1 MRCCLLSLRSFVVV
15 LFCSFYLFAIF
26 LLTKKNGVSFSVIWC
41 VFLFHSPERNWFK
54 CLVAHRKR
62 EKEIYFKTILLL
74 LLLFICL
81 FTLFKING
89 LIGWKRDCE
98 SILYDVFMRSAS
110 FSALQYLSRWI
121 AGYNISTLLHI
132 VIC

>member
-1 MRCCLLSLRSFVVV
+1 MRCCLISLRSLLLSWFCFVV
-15 LFCSFYLFAIF
+15 FIF
-26 LLTKKNGVSFSVIWC
+26 LQFFFWQKNGVSLIWY
-41 VFLFHSPERNWFK
+41 VFLFYSHERNWLK

-62 EKEIYFKTILLL
+62 EKEMYFKTILLL

>member
-1 MRCCLLSLRSFVVV
+1 MRFCLISLRSLLLSWFCFVV
-15 LFCSFYLFAIF
+15 FIF
-26 LLTKKNGVSFSVIWC
+26 LQFFFWQKKNGVSLIWC
-41 VFLFHSPERNWFK
+41 VFFFHSHARNWLK

-62 EKEIYFKTILLL
+62 EKEMYFKTILLL

-121 AGYNISTLLHI
+121 AGYNLSTLLHI

>member
-15 LFCSFYLFAIF
+15 LFCSFYHFAIF
-26 LLTKKNGVSFSVIWC
+26 LLTKKWC
-41 VFLFHSPERNWFK
+41 FFQCNLVCIHSPERNWFK